1 MVGLTL
7 FSGLFPELSGQIP
20 SRSKVNRKQLEANPT
35 GLQSIQMPVDSS
47 RLEGFYK
54 LSVSERR
61 EMLAKIAGLTP
72 EQVEAWSSSGELSED
87 SADRMIE
94 NVIGTYSLPIGVA
107 TNFIIDGEHYLIPF
121 VLEEPSVV
129 AAASNMAKRCHAN
142 GGFTSDNDDPVM
154 IGQIQV
160 VGCDD
165 PGAAKASVLENSAEL
180 VESCNAVDP
189 ILVKFGGGCRDI
201 RARIIETDS
210 GPMVIVHILVDCRD
224 AMGANAVNT
233 MAETIAP
240 KVEGMTGGTV
250 ILRIISNLAVH
261 RLARVSAVFSPE
273 EISDKGDA
281 RQGSEVI
288 DGVLQAYHFAKAD
301 PFRATTHNKGIM
313 NAISPVAIACG
324 QDWRAVESGAHSFAA
339 HERVYGSLTHWEK
352 DGEGNLVGSIELP
365 MAVGLVGGAV
375 RVHPAAQAN
384 VALLGITSADEL
396 AKVMAAAGLA
406 QNLGALRALATVG
419 IQAGHMKLHVRNMA
433 VTAGA
438 EDGEVDIVAAR
449 LRERGGR
456 ITQKAVEEE
465 LASLRAE

>member
-1 MVGLTL
+1 MVRLTL
-7 FSGLFPELSGQIP
+7 FSELFPESPGQILR
-20 SRSKVNRKQLEANPT
+20 RSKVNRKQLEANPT

-94 NVIGTYSLPIGVA
+94 NVVGTYSLPIGVA
-107 TNFIIDGEHYLIPF
+107 TNFIIDGDHYLIPF

-160 VGCDD
+160 VGCED

-210 GPMVIVHILVDCRD
+210 GAMVIVHILVDCRD

-240 KVEGMTGGTV
+240 KIESMTGGTV

-261 RLARVSAVFSPE
+261 RLARVSAVFSPRE
-273 EISDKGDA
+273 MSDKGDTS
-281 RQGSEVI
+281 QGSEVI
-288 DGVLQAYHFAKAD
+288 EGVLQAYHFAKAD

-384 VALLGITSADEL
+384 VALLGITSADDL

-438 EDGEVDIVAAR
+438 EDGEIDIVAGR

-465 LASLRAE
+465 LANLREE

>member
-1 MVGLTL
+1 M
-7 FSGLFPELSGQIP
+7 PIEN
-20 SRSKVNRKQLEANPT
+20 SRIK
-35 GLQSIQMPVDSS
+35 
-47 RLEGFYK
+47 GFYK
-54 LSVSERR
+54 LSVAERR
-61 EMLAKIAGLTP
+61 ELLAGIAGLSE
-72 EQVEAWSSSGELSED
+72 EQLEAWANAGELDED

-94 NVIGTYSLPIGVA
+94 NVVGTYSLPIGVA
-107 TNFIIDGEHYLIPF
+107 TNFVIDGSHYAIPF

-129 AAASNMAKRCHAN
+129 AAASNMAKRCLEN
-142 GGFTSDNDDPVM
+142 GGFTSNNDDPVM

-160 VGCDD
+160 VGCEDSN
-165 PGAAKASVLENSAEL
+165 GAMESIIASKDEL
-180 VESCNAVDP
+180 VSSCNEVDP

-201 RARIIETDS
+201 TARVIETGS
-210 GPMVIVHILVDCRD
+210 GPMLIVHILVDCRD

-240 KVEGMTGGTV
+240 KVEAITGGTV

-261 RLARVSAVFSPE
+261 RLARVSAVFTPE
-273 EISDKGDA
+273 EMSDRGDDSQ
-281 RQGSEVI
+281 QGSEVI
-288 DGVLQAYHFAKAD
+288 EGVIQAYHFAEAD

-313 NAISPVAIACG
+313 NAISAVAIACG
-324 QDWRAVESGAHSFAA
+324 QDWRAIESGAHSYAS
-339 HERVYGSLTHWEK
+339 HERTYGSLTKWSK
-352 DGEGNLVGSIELP
+352 DDAGNLVGSIELP

-384 VALLGITSADEL
+384 VALLGVESADEL
-396 AKVMAAAGLA
+396 AKVMAASGLA

-438 EDGEVDIVAAR
+438 EGEEVDRVASM

-456 ITQKAVEEE
+456 ITQASVIEALEEIR
-465 LASLRAE
+465 SD

>member
-1 MVGLTL
+1 M
-7 FSGLFPELSGQIP
+7 PIEN
-20 SRSKVNRKQLEANPT
+20 SRIK
-35 GLQSIQMPVDSS
+35 
-47 RLEGFYK
+47 GFYK
-54 LSVSERR
+54 LSVAERR
-61 EMLAKIAGLTP
+61 ELLAGIAGLSE
-72 EQVEAWSSSGELSED
+72 EQLEAWANAGELDED

-94 NVIGTYSLPIGVA
+94 NVVGTYSLPIGVA
-107 TNFIIDGEHYLIPF
+107 TNFVIDGSHYAIPF

-129 AAASNMAKRCHAN
+129 AAASNMAKRCLEN
-142 GGFTSDNDDPVM
+142 GGFTSNNDDPVM

-160 VGCDD
+160 VGCED
-165 PGAAKASVLENSAEL
+165 PNGAMESIIASKDEL
-180 VESCNAVDP
+180 VSSCNEVDP

-201 RARIIETDS
+201 TARVIETGS
-210 GPMVIVHILVDCRD
+210 GPMLIVHILVDCRD

-240 KVEGMTGGTV
+240 KVEAITGGTV

-261 RLARVSAVFSPE
+261 RLARVSAVFTPE
-273 EISDKGDA
+273 EMSDRGDDSQ
-281 RQGSEVI
+281 QGGEVI
-288 DGVLQAYHFAKAD
+288 EGVIQAYHFAEAD

-313 NAISPVAIACG
+313 NAISAVAIACG
-324 QDWRAVESGAHSFAA
+324 QDWRAIESGAHSYAS
-339 HERVYGSLTHWEK
+339 HERTYGSLTKWSK
-352 DGEGNLVGSIELP
+352 DDAGNLVGSIELP

-384 VALLGITSADEL
+384 VALLGVESADEL
-396 AKVMAAAGLA
+396 AKVMAASGLA

-438 EDGEVDIVAAR
+438 EGEEVDRVASI

-456 ITQKAVEEE
+456 ITQASVIEALEEIRSE
-465 LASLRAE
+465 